1 MWTERVGQ
9 GEVGGCHP
17 PGGTVVTARGRWG
30 GCHPPGGTVVT
41 ARGRWV
47 GVTLQVVPW

>member
-1 MWTERVGQ
+1 MCVKDLVWTKRVGQ

-17 PGGTVVTARGRWG
+17 PGGTVVTARGRL
-30 GCHPPGGTVVT
+30 
-41 ARGRWV
+41 V

>member
-1 MWTERVGQ
+1 MCVKDLVWTERVGQ

-17 PGGTVVTARGRWG
+17 PGGTVVTARGRW
-30 GCHPPGGTVVT
+30 
-41 ARGRWV
+41 V